1 MANNDYDI
9 IWKET
14 MTQIQEELGEQEF
27 TMWFNLEYLDAS
39 EDELTI
45 GVPSTFYQDQVRQR
59 YQLYIESKIRD
70 LIGKNLSI
78 NFIVNHPRPREEAV
92 AWPADLPGTVNKRPV
107 PIPSSPAATPA
118 VKEGKKRHADLRDDY
133 TFETYV
139 VGDDNNFA
147 FNAASA
153 VARNPGASTN
163 YNPLLIYGGVGL
175 GKTHL
180 MQAIGHH
187 IYHNFDS
194 KVLYITA
201 EGFMNEFLKL
211 LGENRMA
218 AFKNKYRYVDALLI
232 DDIHNLERGDRTQE
246 ELFYTF
252 DTLYNAKKQLVFT
265 CDRPIAELKNMTAR
279 LKSRFEW
286 GLSVDLKP
294 PNYETR
300 FAILK
305 KKLETKKVSIPNEV
319 IDLVSKNVSSNV
331 RDLEGALNK
340 LTAYAEY
347 VKPVTLEIAQELLRD
362 VFAAPKQ
369 SNLSIDIIQREV
381 AEFYRLSP
389 SDLKGKKRNKSIVLP
404 RQLAMYICRKL
415 TELSTIEVGQS
426 FGGRDHTTVL
436 HSCDKIETL
445 MRLDPKFDSEVQNLM
460 RDIKAHGVKS

>member
-1 MANNDYDI
+1 MANSDYDI

-14 MTQIQEELGEQEF
+14 MNQIQEELGEDEF
-27 TMWFNLEYLDAS
+27 AMWFNLEYLDAS
-39 EDELTI
+39 ENELTI

-59 YQLYIESKIRD
+59 YQLYIEGKIQD
-70 LIGKNLSI
+70 LIGKNITI
-78 NFIVNHPRPREEAV
+78 NFVVNVRPKDENAIR
-92 AWPADLPGTVNKRPV
+92 PANPGATGEK
-107 PIPSSPAATPA
+107 PAAALKPA
-118 VKEGKKRHADLRDDY
+118 PAAPVREHKKQHAELRDDY

-153 VARNPGASTN
+153 VARNPGTSNN

-187 IYHNFDS
+187 IYNNFDS

-211 LGENRMA
+211 LGENKMA

-252 DTLYNAKKQLVFT
+252 DALYNAKKQMVFT

-300 FAILK
+300 FAIFK
-305 KKLETKKVSIPNEV
+305 KKLETKKVAIPDEV
-319 IDLVSKNVSSNV
+319 IDLVSKNVTTNV

-381 AEFYRLSP
+381 AEYYRLSP

-404 RQLAMYICRKL
+404 RQLAMYISRKL

-436 HSCDKIETL
+436 HSCDRIENL
-445 MRLDPKFDSEVQNLM
+445 MRSDPKFDVEVQNLM
-460 RDIKAHGVKS
+460 RDIKTHGVKS

>member
-1 MANNDYDI
+1 MADSGYDI

-14 MTQIQEELGEQEF
+14 MSQIREELGEQEF
-27 TMWFNLEYLDAS
+27 AMWFNLEYLDAS
-39 EDELTI
+39 ESELTI

-59 YQLYIESKIRD
+59 YQLYIEGKIRD
-70 LIGKNLSI
+70 LIGKNLTI
-78 NFIVNHPRPREEAV
+78 NFIVNVRPRGENPIRPIDLSGNASKQSDPAV
-92 AWPADLPGTVNKRPV
+92 LKT
-107 PIPSSPAATPA
+107 AATGSA
-118 VKEGKKRHADLRDDY
+118 GTGKKPHAELRDDY

-153 VARNPGASTN
+153 VARNPGASNN

-187 IYHNFDS
+187 IYNNFDS

-211 LGENRMA
+211 LGENKMA

-252 DTLYNAKKQLVFT
+252 DALYNAKKQLVFT
-265 CDRPIAELKNMTAR
+265 CDRPISELKNMTAR

-305 KKLETKKVSIPNEV
+305 KKLETKKVAIPDEV
-319 IDLVSKNVSSNV
+319 VDLISKNVSTNV

-381 AEFYRLSP
+381 AEYYGLSP

-404 RQLAMYICRKL
+404 RQLAMYISRKL

-436 HSCDKIETL
+436 HSCDKIESM
-445 MRLDPKFDSEVQNLM
+445 MRSDPKFDLETQNLM
-460 RDIKAHGVKS
+460 RNIKTHGVKS

>member
-1 MANNDYDI
+1 MS
-9 IWKET
+9 
-14 MTQIQEELGEQEF
+14 QIREELGEQEF
-27 TMWFNLEYLDAS
+27 TMWFNLEYLTAS
-39 EDELTI
+39 DNELTI

-59 YQLYIESKIRD
+59 YQPYIEGKIRS
-70 LIGKNLSI
+70 LIGKNLTI
-78 NFIVNHPRPREEAV
+78 NFVVSVRAKDETLV
-92 AWPADLPGTVNKRPV
+92 QPADLPETVGKGPVSIPLNPV
-107 PIPSSPAATPA
+107 PAVS
-118 VKEGKKRHADLRDDY
+118 VKENKKLHTDLRDDY

-187 IYHNFDS
+187 IYNNFDS

-218 AFKNKYRYVDALLI
+218 AFKNKYRYVDALLL

-252 DTLYNAKKQLVFT
+252 DALYNAKKQLVFT

-305 KKLETKKVSIPNEV
+305 KKLGTKKVAIPDEV
-319 IDLVSKNVSSNV
+319 IDLISKNVSSNV

-369 SNLSIDIIQREV
+369 SNLSIDIIQRGV
-381 AEFYRLSP
+381 AEHYQLTP
-389 SDLKGKKRNKSIVLP
+389 SDLKGKKRSKSIVLP
-404 RQLAMYICRKL
+404 RQLAMYISRKL
-415 TELSTIEVGQS
+415 TEFSTIEIGQS

-436 HSCDKIETL
+436 HSCDRIENI
-445 MRLDPKFDSEVQNLM
+445 MRSDPKFDLEVQNLM
-460 RDIKAHGVKS
+460 RDIKTHGVKS

>member
-14 MTQIQEELGEQEF
+14 MNQIREELGEQEF

-39 EDELTI
+39 ENELTI
-45 GVPSTFYQDQVRQR
+45 GVPSTFYLDQVRQR
-59 YQLYIESKIRD
+59 YQPYIEEKIRD
-70 LIGKNLSI
+70 LIGKNLTI
-78 NFIVNHPRPREEAV
+78 DFVVNARPKDERPSASAVIKPPPAV
-92 AWPADLPGTVNKRPV
+92 AVRE
-107 PIPSSPAATPA
+107 S
-118 VKEGKKRHADLRDDY
+118 KKQHTELRDDY

-153 VARNPGASTN
+153 VARNPGISNN

-187 IYHNFDS
+187 IHNNFDG

-211 LGENRMA
+211 LGENKMA

-252 DTLYNAKKQLVFT
+252 DALYNAKKQMVFT

-305 KKLETKKVSIPNEV
+305 KKLETKKVVIPDEV

-347 VKPVTLEIAQELLRD
+347 VKPVTMEIAQELLRD
-362 VFAAPKQ
+362 VFASPKQ

-381 AEFYRLSP
+381 AEYYQLSP

-404 RQLAMYICRKL
+404 RQLAMYISRKL

-426 FGGRDHTTVL
+426 FGGRDHATVL
-436 HSCDKIETL
+436 HSCDKIDGL
-445 MRLDPKFDSEVQNLM
+445 MRLDPKFDLEVQNLM
-460 RDIKAHGVKS
+460 RNIKTHGVKS

>member
-1 MANNDYDI
+1 MANSDYDI
-9 IWKET
+9 IWKEA
-14 MTQIQEELGEQEF
+14 MNQIREELGEHEF
-27 TMWFNLEYLDAS
+27 AMWFNLEYLDAS
-39 EDELTI
+39 ENELTI

-59 YQLYIESKIRD
+59 YQFYIEGKIKD
-70 LIGKNLSI
+70 LIGKNLAI
-78 NFIVNHPRPREEAV
+78 NFVVNVRPRDENAIR
-92 AWPADLPGTVNKRPV
+92 PADP
-107 PIPSSPAATPA
+107 PAAPKPAPA
-118 VKEGKKRHADLRDDY
+118 VSVRENKKQHAELRDDY

-153 VARNPGASTN
+153 VARNPGASNN

-187 IYHNFDS
+187 ILDKFDN

-211 LGENRMA
+211 LGENKMA

-252 DTLYNAKKQLVFT
+252 DALYNAKKQMVFT

-305 KKLETKKVSIPNEV
+305 KKLEAKKVVIPDEV
-319 IDLVSKNVSSNV
+319 LDLVSKNVSTNV

-340 LTAYAEY
+340 LTAYVEY

-381 AEFYRLSP
+381 AEYYSLSP

-404 RQLAMYICRKL
+404 RQLAMYISRKL
-415 TELSTIEVGQS
+415 TELSSMEVGQS

-436 HSCDKIETL
+436 HSCERIESL
-445 MRLDPKFDSEVQNLM
+445 MRVNPKFDLEVQNLM
-460 RDIKAHGVKS
+460 RDIKTHGVKS

>member
-1 MANNDYDI
+1 MN
-9 IWKET
+9 
-14 MTQIQEELGEQEF
+14 QIREELGEQEF
-27 TMWFNLEYLDAS
+27 AMWFNLEYLDAS

-59 YQLYIESKIRD
+59 YQPYIESKIRE
-70 LIGKNLSI
+70 LIGKNLTIS
-78 NFIVNHPRPREEAV
+78 FIVQARPTEEN
-92 AWPADLPGTVNKRPV
+92 PTRKPGEEKLTAA
-107 PIPSSPAATPA
+107 PAAKPA
-118 VKEGKKRHADLRDDY
+118 PSPVTATKKRHPQLRDDY
-133 TFETYV
+133 TFDTYV

-153 VARNPGASTN
+153 VARNPGTSNN

-180 MQAIGHH
+180 MQAIGHYIH
-187 IYHNFDS
+187 DNFDN

-211 LGENRMA
+211 LGEKNMS

-232 DDIHNLERGDRTQE
+232 DDIHNLEKGDRTQE

-252 DTLYNAKKQLVFT
+252 DALYNAKKQMVFT
-265 CDRPIAELKNMTAR
+265 CDRPISELKNMTAR

-305 KKLETKKVSIPNEV
+305 KKLETKNVTIPDEV
-319 IDLVSKNVSSNV
+319 IELVSKNVSSNV

-340 LTAYAEY
+340 LTAYTEL
-347 VKPVTLEIAQELLRD
+347 VKKPITLEIAQQQLKD
-362 VFAAPKQ
+362 VFASPKQ
-369 SNLSIDIIQREV
+369 SNLSIEIIQREV
-381 AEFYRLSP
+381 ADHYLLSLT
-389 SDLKGKKRNKSIVLP
+389 DLKGKKRTQSIVFP
-404 RQLAMYICRKL
+404 RQLAMYITRVL
-415 TELSTIEVGQS
+415 TEYSTIEIGQS
-426 FGGRDHTTVL
+426 FGGRDHSTVL
-436 HSCDKIETL
+436 HAYDKIEG
-445 MRLDPKFDSEVQNLM
+445 MIRADPKVDSEIQNIM
-460 RDIKAHGVKS
+460 RTIKTHGAKS

>member
-1 MANNDYDI
+1 
-9 IWKET
+9 
-14 MTQIQEELGEQEF
+14 
-27 TMWFNLEYLDAS
+27 
-39 EDELTI
+39 
-45 GVPSTFYQDQVRQR
+45 VPSTFYQDQVRQR
-59 YQLYIESKIRD
+59 YQLYIEGKIRD
-70 LIGKNLSI
+70 LIGKNIAI
-78 NFIVNHPRPREEAV
+78 NFVVKARPREEPV
-92 AWPADLPGTVNKRPV
+92 TADLPGTADKRPV
-107 PIPSSPAATPA
+107 SVPVKAAPA
-118 VKEGKKRHADLRDDY
+118 VSVREKKKPHSDLRDDY
-133 TFETYV
+133 TFTTYV

-153 VARNPGASTN
+153 VARNPGTSNN

-187 IYHNFDS
+187 IYDNFDS

-201 EGFMNEFLKL
+201 ENFLNEFLKYV
-211 LGENRMA
+211 GEKTMA

-232 DDIHNLERGDRTQE
+232 DDIHNLERKEGTQE

-252 DTLYNAKKQLVFT
+252 DALYNAKKQMVFT
-265 CDRPIAELKNMTAR
+265 CDRPIAELKNMTER

-305 KKLETKKVSIPNEV
+305 KKLETKKVTIPDEV
-319 IDLVSKNVSSNV
+319 IDLISKNVTTNV
-331 RDLEGALNK
+331 RDLESALNK

-347 VKPVTLEIAQELLRD
+347 VKPVTLQIAQDLLRD

-381 AEFYRLSP
+381 AEYYRLSP

-426 FGGRDHTTVL
+426 FGGRDHATVL
-436 HSCDKIETL
+436 HSCDKIESL
-445 MRLDPKFDSEVQNLM
+445 MRSNPKFDLEAQNIM
-460 RDIKAHGVKS
+460 RDIKTHGVKS

>member
-1 MANNDYDI
+1 MNGDYEI

-14 MTQIQEELGEQEF
+14 MSQIREDLGEQEF
-27 TMWFNLEYLDAS
+27 AMWFNLEYLDAS
-39 EDELTI
+39 ESGLTI

-59 YQLYIESKIRD
+59 YQPYIEGKIQNI
-70 LIGKNLSI
+70 IGKNLTI
-78 NFIVNHPRPREEAV
+78 NFVVNARPRDEA
-92 AWPADLPGTVNKRPV
+92 APQPASAQAGAGKGPGAAAGK
-107 PIPSSPAATPA
+107 SASAAPAR
-118 VKEGKKRHADLRDDY
+118 KKQHAELRDDY

-153 VARNPGASTN
+153 VARNPGTSNN

-187 IYHNFDS
+187 IHNNFDS

-211 LGENRMA
+211 LGENKMA

-252 DTLYNAKKQLVFT
+252 DALYNAKKQMVFT
-265 CDRPIAELKNMTAR
+265 CDRPISELKNMTSR

-305 KKLETKKVSIPNEV
+305 KKLETKKVSIPDEV
-319 IDLVSKNVSSNV
+319 IDLVSKNVTSSV

-340 LTAYAEY
+340 LTAYVEY

-381 AEFYRLSP
+381 AEHYQLSP
-389 SDLKGKKRNKSIVLP
+389 NDLKGKKRNQSIVFP
-404 RQLAMYICRKL
+404 RQLAMYITRKL
-415 TELSTIEVGQS
+415 TEYSTIEIGQS

-436 HSCDKIETL
+436 HSCDRIESIIQS
-445 MRLDPKFDSEVQNLM
+445 DPKIDSEIQNII
-460 RDIKAHGVKS
+460 RDIKTHGVKG

>member
-1 MANNDYDI
+1 MN
-9 IWKET
+9 
-14 MTQIQEELGEQEF
+14 QIQEELGEQEF
-27 TMWFNLEYLDAS
+27 AMWFNLEYLDAS
-39 EDELTI
+39 ENEMII

-59 YQLYIESKIRD
+59 YQLYIEGKIRD
-70 LIGKNLSI
+70 LIGKNLTI
-78 NFIVNHPRPREEAV
+78 NFVVNIRSKEERPIR
-92 AWPADLPGTVNKRPV
+92 PADSPVAAVPKPV
-107 PIPSSPAATPA
+107 PA
-118 VKEGKKRHADLRDDY
+118 VLVRESKKQHVELRDDY

-153 VARNPGASTN
+153 VARNPGASNN

-187 IYHNFDS
+187 IYDNFDN

-211 LGENRMA
+211 LGENKMA

-232 DDIHNLERGDRTQE
+232 DDVHNLERGDRTQE

-252 DTLYNAKKQLVFT
+252 DALYNAKKQMVFT
-265 CDRPIAELKNMTAR
+265 CDRPISELKNMTAR

-305 KKLETKKVSIPNEV
+305 KKLETKKVTIPDEI
-319 IDLVSKNVSSNV
+319 IDLVSKNVSTNV

-340 LTAYAEY
+340 LTAYSEY
-347 VKPVTLEIAQELLRD
+347 VKPVTMEIAQELLRD
-362 VFAAPKQ
+362 IFAAPKQ

-381 AEFYRLSP
+381 AEYYRLSP
-389 SDLKGKKRNKSIVLP
+389 SDLKGKKRSKSIVLP
-404 RQLAMYICRKL
+404 RQLAMYISRKL

-436 HSCDKIETL
+436 HSCDKIESL
-445 MRLDPKFDSEVQNLM
+445 MRSDPKFDVEVQNLM
-460 RDIKAHGVKS
+460 RDIKTHGVKG

>member
-1 MANNDYDI
+1 MANGDYDI

-14 MTQIQEELGEQEF
+14 MNQIQEELGEQEF
-27 TMWFNLEYLDAS
+27 AMWFNLEYLDAS
-39 EDELTI
+39 ENELTI

-59 YQLYIESKIRD
+59 YQPYIEGKIRD
-70 LIGKNLSI
+70 LIGKNLAI
-78 NFIVNHPRPREEAV
+78 NFVVNARTREE
-92 AWPADLPGTVNKRPV
+92 N
-107 PIPSSPAATPA
+107 PIPSSNLPIGTEKSSAIAPAKPA
-118 VKEGKKRHADLRDDY
+118 SSLTAMENKKRHTELRDDY

-153 VARNPGASTN
+153 VARNPGTSNN

-187 IYHNFDS
+187 IHNTFDS

-211 LGENRMA
+211 LGENKMS

-252 DTLYNAKKQLVFT
+252 DALYNAKIQMVFT
-265 CDRPIAELKNMTAR
+265 CDRPISELKNMTAR

-305 KKLETKKVSIPNEV
+305 KKLETKKVTIPDDV
-319 IDLVSKNVSSNV
+319 IDLISKNVSSNV

-340 LTAYAEY
+340 LTAYVEY
-347 VKPVTLEIAQELLRD
+347 VKPVNLEIAQELLRD
-362 VFAAPKQ
+362 VFASPKQ

-381 AEFYRLSP
+381 AEHYQLSP
-389 SDLKGKKRNKSIVLP
+389 SDLKGKKRNQSIVFP
-404 RQLAMYICRKL
+404 RQLAMYITRKL
-415 TELSTIEVGQS
+415 TEYSTIEIGQS

-436 HSCDKIETL
+436 HSCDRIEG
-445 MRLDPKFDSEVQNLM
+445 MIRADPKIDSEIQNIM
-460 RDIKAHGVKS
+460 RDIKTHGVKN

>member
-1 MANNDYDI
+1 MMNDDYDT
-9 IWKET
+9 IWKEA
-14 MTQIQEELGEQEF
+14 MNQIREELGEQEF
-27 TMWFNLEYLDAS
+27 TMWFNLEYLNAL
-39 EDELTI
+39 ENCLII

-59 YQLYIESKIRD
+59 YQLYIEGKIRD
-70 LIGKNLSI
+70 LIGKNVTIDFVI
-78 NFIVNHPRPREEAV
+78 NARPKDENSPRPA
-92 AWPADLPGTVNKRPV
+92 ALPGNAEGHPV
-107 PIPSSPAATPA
+107 SGA
-118 VKEGKKRHADLRDDY
+118 VKAPQAAPARDNKKKHAELRDDY

-180 MQAIGHH
+180 MQAVGHYIH
-187 IYHNFDS
+187 DNFDS

-211 LGENRMA
+211 LGENKMA

-252 DTLYNAKKQLVFT
+252 DALYNAKKQLVFT
-265 CDRPIAELKNMTAR
+265 CDRPISELKNMTAR

-305 KKLETKKVSIPNEV
+305 KKLETKKVAIPDEV
-319 IDLVSKNVSSNV
+319 IDLVSRNVSTNV

-340 LTAYAEY
+340 LTAYVEY
-347 VKPVTLEIAQELLRD
+347 VKPVTLEIARELLRD

-381 AEFYRLSP
+381 AEHYRLTP
-389 SDLKGKKRNKSIVLP
+389 GDLKGKKRNKSIVLP
-404 RQLAMYICRKL
+404 RQLAMYIARKL

-436 HSCDKIETL
+436 HSCDKIESL
-445 MRLDPKFDSEVQNLM
+445 MRSDPKFDLEAQNLM
-460 RDIKAHGVKS
+460 RDIKTHGVKS

>member
-1 MANNDYDI
+1 MTNGDYEI
-9 IWKET
+9 IWNET
-14 MTQIQEELGEQEF
+14 MSQIREDLGEQEF
-27 TMWFNLEYLDAS
+27 AMWFNLEYLDAS
-39 EDELTI
+39 ENGLTI

-59 YQLYIESKIRD
+59 YQLYIEGKIQNI
-70 LIGKNLSI
+70 IGKNLSI
-78 NFIVNHPRPREEAV
+78 DFVVKARRRDENAPL
-92 AWPADLPGTVNKRPV
+92 PASAQAAAGKS
-107 PIPSSPAATPA
+107 IPAAP
-118 VKEGKKRHADLRDDY
+118 VKKKQHAELRDDY

-153 VARNPGASTN
+153 VARNPGTSNN

-187 IYHNFDS
+187 IYNNFDS

-211 LGENRMA
+211 LGENKMA

-252 DTLYNAKKQLVFT
+252 DALYNAKKQMVFT
-265 CDRPIAELKNMTAR
+265 CDRPISELKNMTSR

-305 KKLETKKVSIPNEV
+305 KKLETKKVAIPDEV
-319 IDLVSKNVSSNV
+319 IDLVSKNVTSSV

-340 LTAYAEY
+340 LTAYVEY

-381 AEFYRLSP
+381 AEHYQLSP
-389 SDLKGKKRNKSIVLP
+389 NDLKGKKRNQSIVFP
-404 RQLAMYICRKL
+404 RQLAMYITRKL
-415 TELSTIEVGQS
+415 TEYSTIEIGQS

-436 HSCDKIETL
+436 HSCDRIESIIQS
-445 MRLDPKFDSEVQNLM
+445 DPKIDSEIQNII
-460 RDIKAHGVKS
+460 RNIKTHGVKG

>member
-14 MTQIQEELGEQEF
+14 MNQIREELGEQEF
-27 TMWFNLEYLDAS
+27 TMWFNLEYLTAS
-39 EDELTI
+39 ENELTI

-59 YQLYIESKIRD
+59 YQLYIEGKIRD
-70 LIGKNLSI
+70 LIGKNLSV
-78 NFIVNHPRPREEAV
+78 NFIVNSRPRDENV
-92 AWPADLPGTVNKRPV
+92 VRPRDTPAEKY
-107 PIPSSPAATPA
+107 PAAIAKPTPPVSA
-118 VKEGKKRHADLRDDY
+118 RENKKQHAELRDDY

-153 VARNPGASTN
+153 VARNPGASNN
-163 YNPLLIYGGVGL
+163 YNPLLIHGKVGL

-187 IYHNFDS
+187 IYDNFDS

-201 EGFMNEFLKL
+201 EGFMNEFLKF
-211 LGENRMA
+211 LGENKMA

-252 DTLYNAKKQLVFT
+252 DALYNAKKQMVFT
-265 CDRPIAELKNMTAR
+265 CDRPISELKNMTAR

-286 GLSVDLKP
+286 GLTVPLNP
-294 PNYETR
+294 PDYETR

-305 KKLETKKVSIPNEV
+305 KKLETKKIAIPDDV
-319 IDLVSKNVSSNV
+319 VDLVSRNVSSNV

-362 VFAAPKQ
+362 VFTAPKQ

-381 AEFYRLSP
+381 AEYYQLSP

-404 RQLAMYICRKL
+404 RQLAMYISRKL

-436 HSCDKIETL
+436 HSCDKIENL
-445 MRLDPKFDSEVQNLM
+445 MRLDPKFDLEVQNLM
-460 RDIKAHGVKS
+460 RNIKIHGVKS

>member
-14 MTQIQEELGEQEF
+14 MNQIQEELGEQEF

-39 EDELTI
+39 ENELTI
-45 GVPSTFYQDQVRQR
+45 GVPSVFYQDQVRQR
-59 YQLYIESKIRD
+59 YQLYIEGKIRD
-70 LIGKNLSI
+70 LIGKSITINLV
-78 NFIVNHPRPREEAV
+78 VNARPRDENAPRPADPPK
-92 AWPADLPGTVNKRPV
+92 AAPKPA
-107 PIPSSPAATPA
+107 PA
-118 VKEGKKRHADLRDDY
+118 VSVKEKKKQHTELRSEY
-133 TFETYV
+133 TFDTYV
-139 VGDDNNFA
+139 VGRDDNNFA

-153 VARNPGASTN
+153 VARNPGTSNN

-187 IYHNFDS
+187 IHDNFDS

-201 EGFMNEFLKL
+201 EGFKNEFIKYV
-211 LGENRMA
+211 GEKRMA

-232 DDIHNLERGDRTQE
+232 DDIHNLERGDSTQE

-252 DTLYNAKKQLVFT
+252 DALYNAKKQMVFT
-265 CDRPIAELKNMTAR
+265 CDRPITELKNMAAR

-286 GLSVDLKP
+286 GLSVDIKP
-294 PNYETR
+294 PDYETR

-305 KKLETKKVSIPNEV
+305 KKMETKKVVIPDEV
-319 IDLVSKNVSSNV
+319 LDLISKNVTSNV

-347 VKPVTLEIAQELLRD
+347 VKPVTSKIAQDLLRD

-381 AEFYRLSP
+381 AEYYRLSP

-404 RQLAMYICRKL
+404 RQLAMYISRKL

-436 HSCDKIETL
+436 HSCDKIENL
-445 MRLDPKFDSEVQNLM
+445 VRSDPKFDVEVQNLM
-460 RDIKAHGVKS
+460 RNIKTYGVKS

>member
-14 MTQIQEELGEQEF
+14 MNQIRKELGEQEF

-39 EDELTI
+39 ENELII

-59 YQLYIESKIRD
+59 YQPYIEGKIRD
-70 LIGKNLSI
+70 LIGKNLTISFVVNARPKNENTIQPSDLPSI
-78 NFIVNHPRPREEAV
+78 DKKPAV
-92 AWPADLPGTVNKRPV
+92 AAPAIPARENKKQH
-107 PIPSSPAATPA
+107 T
-118 VKEGKKRHADLRDDY
+118 ELRDDY

-153 VARNPGASTN
+153 VARNPGTSNN

-187 IYHNFDS
+187 IHNNFDG

-211 LGENRMA
+211 LGENKMA

-232 DDIHNLERGDRTQE
+232 DDVHNLERGDRTQE

-252 DTLYNAKKQLVFT
+252 DALYNAKKQMVFT

-305 KKLETKKVSIPNEV
+305 KKLETKKVAIPDEV

-381 AEFYRLSP
+381 AEYYQLSP
-389 SDLKGKKRNKSIVLP
+389 SDLKGKKKNKSIVLP
-404 RQLAMYICRKL
+404 RQLAMYISRKL

-426 FGGRDHTTVL
+426 FGGRDHATVL
-436 HSCDKIETL
+436 HSCNKIDGL
-445 MRLDPKFDSEVQNLM
+445 MRLNPKFDLEVQNLM
-460 RDIKAHGVKS
+460 RNIKTHGVKS

>member
-1 MANNDYDI
+1 MSGDFDI

-14 MTQIQEELGEQEF
+14 MKHIREELGEQEF
-27 TMWFNLEYLDAS
+27 AMWFNLEYLDAS
-39 EDELTI
+39 ENGLTI

-59 YQLYIESKIRD
+59 YQLYIEGKMRD
-70 LIGKNLSI
+70 IIGKNLPI
-78 NFIVNHPRPREEAV
+78 NLVVNARSKGE
-92 AWPADLPGTVNKRPV
+92 NPV
-107 PIPSSPAATPA
+107 QSATPQA
-118 VKEGKKRHADLRDDY
+118 GASKPAPVVSVREKKERHPELRDDY

-147 FNAASA
+147 FNAAIA
-153 VARNPGASTN
+153 VARNPGTSNN

-187 IYHNFDS
+187 IHDNFDS

-211 LGENRMA
+211 LGENKMA

-252 DTLYNAKKQLVFT
+252 DALYNAKKQMVFT
-265 CDRPIAELKNMTAR
+265 CDRPISELKDMTAR

-286 GLSVDLKP
+286 GLSVAIKP

-305 KKLETKKVSIPNEV
+305 KKLETKKVAIPDDV
-319 IDLVSKNVSSNV
+319 IDLISKNVSSSV

-347 VKPVTLEIAQELLRD
+347 VKPVTLEIAQDLLRD
-362 VFAAPKQ
+362 VFASPKQ

-381 AEFYRLSP
+381 AEHYRLSP
-389 SDLKGKKRNKSIVLP
+389 NDLKGKKRNQSIVFP
-404 RQLAMYICRKL
+404 RQIAMYITRKL
-415 TELSTIEVGQS
+415 TEYSTIEIGQS
-426 FGGRDHTTVL
+426 FGGRDHATVL
-436 HSCDKIETL
+436 HSCDKIESL
-445 MRLDPKFDSEVQNLM
+445 ISADPKIDTEIQNIIQ
-460 RDIKAHGVKS
+460 DIKTHGVKS

>member
-1 MANNDYDI
+1 MTNGDYEI

-14 MTQIQEELGEQEF
+14 MSQIREDIGEQEF
-27 TMWFNLEYLDAS
+27 AMWFNLEYLDAS
-39 EDELTI
+39 ENGLTI

-59 YQLYIESKIRD
+59 YQLYIEGKIQNI
-70 LIGKNLSI
+70 IGKNLVL
-78 NFIVNHPRPREEAV
+78 NFVVNAKRNNENAV
-92 AWPADLPGTVNKRPV
+92 QPADPQTGFGRGFSATAPKSV
-107 PIPSSPAATPA
+107 PAAVPVREA
-118 VKEGKKRHADLRDDY
+118 KKYHAELRDDY

-139 VGDDNNFA
+139 VGEDNNFA

-153 VARNPGASTN
+153 VARNPGTSNN
-163 YNPLLIYGGVGL
+163 YNPLLIYGDVGL

-187 IYHNFDS
+187 IHNNFDS

-252 DTLYNAKKQLVFT
+252 DALYNAKKQMVFT
-265 CDRPIAELKNMTAR
+265 CDRPISELKNMTSR

-305 KKLETKKVSIPNEV
+305 KKLETKKVHIADEV
-319 IDLVSKNVSSNV
+319 IDLISKNVSSSV

-340 LTAYAEY
+340 LTAYVEY
-347 VKPVTLEIAQELLRD
+347 VKPMTLEIAQELLRD
-362 VFAAPKQ
+362 VFASPKQ
-369 SNLSIDIIQREV
+369 SNLSIEIIQREV
-381 AEFYRLSP
+381 ADHYHLSP
-389 SDLKGKKRNKSIVLP
+389 NDLKGKKRNQSIVFP
-404 RQLAMYICRKL
+404 RQLAMYITRKL
-415 TELSTIEVGQS
+415 TEYSTIEIGQS

-436 HSCDKIETL
+436 HSCDRIESIIQS
-445 MRLDPKFDSEVQNLM
+445 DPKMDSDIQNII
-460 RDIKAHGVKS
+460 RDIKTHGVKS

>member
-14 MTQIQEELGEQEF
+14 LNQIREELGEQEF
-27 TMWFNLEYLDAS
+27 TMWFNLEYLTAS
-39 EDELTI
+39 ENELTI
-45 GVPSTFYQDQVRQR
+45 GVPSTFYLDQVRQR
-59 YQLYIESKIRD
+59 YQLYIEGKIRD
-70 LIGKNLSI
+70 LIGKNLTIS
-78 NFIVNHPRPREEAV
+78 FVVNARPKNEN
-92 AWPADLPGTVNKRPV
+92 PIRP
-107 PIPSSPAATPA
+107 PDSPAVLNPA
-118 VKEGKKRHADLRDDY
+118 PAAPVRGNKKQHTELRDDY

-153 VARNPGASTN
+153 VARNPGTSNN

-187 IYHNFDS
+187 IHNNFDG

-211 LGENRMA
+211 LGENKMA

-252 DTLYNAKKQLVFT
+252 DALYNAKKQMVFT

-305 KKLETKKVSIPNEV
+305 KKLEVKKVSIPDEV
-319 IDLVSKNVSSNV
+319 IDLISKNVSSNV

-381 AEFYRLSP
+381 AEHYQLSP
-389 SDLKGKKRNKSIVLP
+389 SELKGKKRNKSIVLP
-404 RQLAMYICRKL
+404 RQLAMYISRKL

-426 FGGRDHTTVL
+426 FGGRDHATVL
-436 HSCDKIETL
+436 HSCDKIESL
-445 MRLDPKFDSEVQNLM
+445 MRSDPKFDFEVQNIM
-460 RDIKAHGVKS
+460 RDIKTHGVKS

>member
-14 MTQIQEELGEQEF
+14 MNQIREELGEQEF
-27 TMWFNLEYLDAS
+27 AMWFNLEYLKAS
-39 EDELTI
+39 ENELTI

-59 YQLYIESKIRD
+59 YQLYIEGKIRD
-70 LIGKNLSI
+70 LIGKNLTLD
-78 NFIVNHPRPREEAV
+78 FVVNARPWDESAGL
-92 AWPADLPGTVNKRPV
+92 PADHSG
-107 PIPSSPAATPA
+107 IPQKPSDPAALKPA
-118 VKEGKKRHADLRDDY
+118 SGLPSGKPKKQLADLRDDY

-180 MQAIGHH
+180 MQAIGHY
-187 IYHNFDS
+187 IYNNFEG

-201 EGFMNEFLKL
+201 EGFMNEFLNL
-211 LGENRMA
+211 LKENKMA

-232 DDIHNLERGDRTQE
+232 DDIHNIERGERTQE

-252 DTLYNAKKQLVFT
+252 DALYNAKKQMVFT
-265 CDRPIAELKNMTAR
+265 CDRPISELKNLTTR

-286 GLSVDLKP
+286 GLNVDLKP

-305 KKLETKKVSIPNEV
+305 KKMEAKKVTIPDDV
-319 IDLVSKNVSSNV
+319 IDLISKNVSTNV

-347 VKPVTLEIAQELLRD
+347 VKPITMEIAQELLRD

-381 AEFYRLSP
+381 AEHYQLSP
-389 SDLKGKKRNKSIVLP
+389 SDLRGKKRNKSIVLP
-404 RQLAMYICRKL
+404 RQIAMYVSRKL

-436 HSCDKIETL
+436 HSCDKIESL
-445 MRLDPKFDSEVQNLM
+445 MRLDHKFDLEVQNLM
-460 RDIKAHGVKS
+460 RDIKTHGIKS

>member
-1 MANNDYDI
+1 
-9 IWKET
+9 
-14 MTQIQEELGEQEF
+14 
-27 TMWFNLEYLDAS
+27 
-39 EDELTI
+39 
-45 GVPSTFYQDQVRQR
+45 VPSTFYQDQVRQR
-59 YQLYIESKIRD
+59 YQPYIEGKIRD
-70 LIGKNLSI
+70 LIGKNLTI
-78 NFIVNHPRPREEAV
+78 TFVVNARPKDETAPRPADPPT
-92 AWPADLPGTVNKRPV
+92 AASPKPA
-107 PIPSSPAATPA
+107 PAAP
-118 VKEGKKRHADLRDDY
+118 VREHKKPHAELRDDY

-153 VARNPGASTN
+153 VARNPGTSNN

-187 IYHNFDS
+187 ILDNFNS

-211 LGENRMA
+211 LGENKMA

-232 DDIHNLERGDRTQE
+232 DDFHNLERGDRTQE
-246 ELFYTF
+246 ELFFTF
-252 DTLYNAKKQLVFT
+252 DALYNAKKQMVFT
-265 CDRPIAELKNMTAR
+265 CDRPISELKNMTAR

-305 KKLETKKVSIPNEV
+305 KKLETKRVSISDEV

-362 VFAAPKQ
+362 IFAAPKQ

-381 AEFYRLSP
+381 AEYYNLSP

-404 RQLAMYICRKL
+404 RQLAIYISREL
-415 TELSTIEVGQS
+415 TELSSIEVGQS
-426 FGGRDHTTVL
+426 FGGRDHATVL
-436 HSCDKIETL
+436 HSCERIKSL
-445 MRLDPKFDSEVQNLM
+445 MRTNPKFDLEVQNLM
-460 RDIKAHGVKS
+460 RNIKTHGVKS

>member
-9 IWKET
+9 IWKEA
-14 MTQIQEELGEQEF
+14 MNQIREELGEQEF
-27 TMWFNLEYLDAS
+27 AMWFNLEYLDAS
-39 EDELTI
+39 ENELTI

-59 YQLYIESKIRD
+59 YQLYIEGKIRE
-70 LIGKNLSI
+70 LIGKNLTI
-78 NFIVNHPRPREEAV
+78 NFVINVRPKDENAIR
-92 AWPADLPGTVNKRPV
+92 PADP
-107 PIPSSPAATPA
+107 PAASLKTAPA
-118 VKEGKKRHADLRDDY
+118 VVVRESKKPHAELRDDY

-153 VARNPGASTN
+153 VARNPGTSNN

-187 IYHNFDS
+187 IYNNFDS

-201 EGFMNEFLKL
+201 EGFMNEFLKRL
-211 LGENRMA
+211 QENNMP

-252 DTLYNAKKQLVFT
+252 DALYNAKKQMVFT
-265 CDRPIAELKNMTAR
+265 CDRPISELKNMTAR

-305 KKLETKKVSIPNEV
+305 KKLETKKVTIPDEV

-347 VKPVTLEIAQELLRD
+347 VKPVTLEIAQDLLRD

-381 AEFYRLSP
+381 AEYYRLSP

-404 RQLAMYICRKL
+404 RQIAMYISRKL

-426 FGGRDHTTVL
+426 FGGRDHATVL
-436 HSCDKIETL
+436 HSCDKIEGL
-445 MRLDPKFDSEVQNLM
+445 MRSDPKFDVEVQNLM
-460 RDIKAHGVKS
+460 RNIKTHGVKS